1 MDQAP
6 GKIRLLLIQ
15 ALGWLS
21 LAVWTCAQIGNE
33 SPSQVSTDLIKFKYA
48 ADSVLYPLG
57 MCLLAYVLFAMAA
70 HLIKIRI
77 RYRWVRAA
85 AGILGLLP
93 VLIYALGALGQWCIP
108 VLYQTFGDLF
118 FRLAILRNGFSHPGF
133 LLGVCVS
140 MLLLVLAVET
150 GPSKGQ
156 DT

>member
-1 MDQAP
+1 MDQAA
-6 GKIRLLLIQ
+6 GKIRLLSIQ

-33 SPSQVSTDLIKFKYA
+33 SPSQVSTELIKFKYA

-70 HLIKIRI
+70 HLMKIRI
-77 RYRWVRAA
+77 RYRWVRVA

-108 VLYQTFGDLF
+108 VLYQTFGNLF
-118 FRLAILRNGFSHPGF
+118 SAWPFCETAF
-133 LLGVCVS
+133 LIQVFCLEYV
-140 MLLLVLAVET
+140 
-150 GPSKGQ
+150 
-156 DT
+156 

>member
-1 MDQAP
+1 MDRAA
-6 GKIRLLLIQ
+6 GKIRLLFIQ
-15 ALGWLS
+15 ILGWLS
-21 LAVWTCAQIGNE
+21 LAVWTYAQIGNE

-57 MCLLAYVLFAMAA
+57 MCLLAYVLFAMAVR
-70 HLIKIRI
+70 LMKIRI

-93 VLIYALGALGQWCIP
+93 VLIYTLGALGHWCIP
-108 VLYQTFGDLF
+108 VLYQTFGNLF
-118 FRLAILRNGFSHPGF
+118 FRLAVLRNGFSHPGF
-133 LLGVCVS
+133 LIGICVS